1 MLVRGVERLMASL
14 RVVFMRSIVSFCVL
28 SCALASG
35 ALAQVVSSS
44 SKPGSAAQD
53 SSSARRSGQ
62 PEAGGSAITLET
74 SEALFDLA
82 AGLNTCGLDTDLATS
97 HPVRAE
103 IRADIQAALEESA
116 LARNSR
122 DGLCK
127 FVQAHAL
134 TDKGRELAQ
143 YVSLAL
149 YTSPAPRLTPTADET
164 DMPPDALAVV
174 NILPRLRDFANE
186 VALHAIWLKHR
197 AEYDAITAKV
207 HDPVTQAIL
216 ATNAYLR
223 VPVSSY
229 DGRRLLI
236 LVEPMLPPNAP
247 NARIYSSDY
256 VVVTSPTAA
265 GAIRMDQIRHL
276 YLHYEIEPLVYA
288 RTGSMQRLTPLLK
301 PVQDAP
307 LDYVYKTDIVA
318 LLTECLIKAIE
329 ARTMN
334 VGSAPPVKPK
344 GTRARLDLARYDE
357 ELASY
362 DREAEVVRRRQVDLD
377 MRQGWVM
384 VDYFYNQLMSGEH
397 DPEALSERMGQMVYG
412 MDVGRER
419 HHAEQIQFLPQGSGE
434 FVRRAPRT
442 PTAMLLA
449 EKKMLDG
456 DLTGAMTIADKA
468 LADPKADHAEAMYV
482 KARVELMQGE
492 PEESQAGFQEVLKL
506 SGNPRTKAWA
516 HVYLGRLNDIKDPAE
531 RAQAVTEYKAA
542 LAEPGVTPDAKAA
555 ADKGLKIPFTV
566 PKTIH
571 REALPLDPSGKAE
584 KDAYKPDPQ

>member
-1 MLVRGVERLMASL
+1 MRGFVPL
-14 RVVFMRSIVSFCVL
+14 FVL
-28 SCALASG
+28 SAVLSVG
-35 ALAQVVSSS
+35 AAAQSSS
-44 SKPGSAAQD
+44 SSSSPGSAVQD
-53 SSSARRSGQ
+53 SSRATRVGQ

-82 AGLNTCGLDTDLATS
+82 AGLNACGLDADLANS

-116 LARNSR
+116 LARTSR
-122 DGLCK
+122 NALCK
-127 FVQAHAL
+127 YVGEHELA
-134 TDKGRELAQ
+134 DKGRNLAQ

-149 YTSPAPRLTPTADET
+149 YTSPAPKLTPIADET
-164 DMPPDALAVV
+164 EMPPDALAVL
-174 NILPRLRDFANE
+174 NILPLLREFANQ
-186 VALHAIWLKHR
+186 VSLHAIWLKHR
-197 AEYDAITAKV
+197 AEYDAIVAKV

-216 ATNAYLR
+216 ATNIYLK

-236 LVEPMLPPNAP
+236 LVEPMLPPNTP

-256 VVVTSPTAA
+256 VVVTSPSLA
-265 GAIRMDQIRHL
+265 GAIRIDQIRHL
-276 YLHYEIEPLVYA
+276 YLHYEVEPLVYA
-288 RTGSMQRLTPLLK
+288 RTASMERLTPLLK
-301 PVQDAP
+301 PVKDAP

-329 ARTMN
+329 ARTMD
-334 VGSAPPVKPK
+334 VGFAPPAKPK

-362 DREAEVVRRRQVDLD
+362 ERQAEVVRRKQVDLD

-384 VDYFYNQLMSGEH
+384 VDYFYNQLMSGERA
-397 DPEALSERMGQMVYG
+397 PEALSERMGQMVYG

-419 HHAEQIQFLPQGSGE
+419 HHAEQIQFLPEGSGE

-442 PTAMLLA
+442 PTGMMLA

-456 DLTGAMTIADKA
+456 DLSGAMAIADKA
-468 LADPKADHAEAMYV
+468 LADPKSDHAEAMYV
-482 KARVELMQGE
+482 KARVELMQGD
-492 PEESQAGFQEVLKL
+492 PEESEAGFQEVLKT
-506 SGNPRTKAWA
+506 SANPRTKAWA
-516 HVYLGRLNDIKDPAE
+516 HVYLGRLNDIRDPAE
-531 RAQAVTEYKAA
+531 RALAVTEYKAA

-555 ADKGLKIPFTV
+555 ADKGLKAPFTV
-566 PKTIH
+566 PKTVH
-571 REALPLDPSGKAE
+571 REELPLDPSGKAE
-584 KDAYKPDPQ
+584 KEAYKPDPQ